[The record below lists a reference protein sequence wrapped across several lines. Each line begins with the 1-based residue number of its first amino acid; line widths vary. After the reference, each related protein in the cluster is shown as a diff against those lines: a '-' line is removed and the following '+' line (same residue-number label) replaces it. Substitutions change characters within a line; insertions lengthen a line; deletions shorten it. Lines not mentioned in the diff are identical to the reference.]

1 VTLQKLSQRT
11 IGFTKRQT
19 HAFKLMLG
27 RRALHGV
34 TGSLFLQ
41 YSSIYATLLGADPV
55 QLGSLQSAGNAIGA
69 VAAIPAGWFI
79 DYYSLK
85 KVFLLSTMVLVFS
98 QLLYFTAPGW
108 VWLYPAIVLYYLGLR
123 ITCTC
128 CTVVCAAELPN
139 KERGTG
145 RGVCRTLSSVVA
157 IATPLLA
164 AWCISRFGG
173 ITIRGIR
180 PLYAIQVFIF
190 LGIFALLLSGLDGS
204 SIDRASSD
212 GHRMLSSFAQ
222 VFKHGPDVVRL
233 VAVMALMELPW
244 SLTQPFMP
252 LYAHQLKGAD
262 EFVLGTIYTAI
273 TVVPLVTSIP
283 LGRLA
288 DRYGRKKLLF
298 SLAPLTYAANLCL
311 VFAPPTRGEIS
322 PLLLLYGVL
331 FGFNSIS
338 MALASSMTA
347 EIMPKEQ
354 MGRWIGIISLVR
366 GLFAIPAPLMGGLIW
381 EHIGPQYV
389 FFAAIAVD
397 ALVRLP
403 LLGLTQETL
412 NLSPLPE
419 SRP

>member
-1 VTLQKLSQRT
+1 VYLQRLSQRT
-11 IGFTKRQT
+11 IGFAQRQT
-19 HAFKLMLG
+19 HDFKLMLG

-34 TGSLFLQ
+34 SSSLFTQ

-85 KVFLLSTMVLVFS
+85 KVFLLSTILLIFS
-98 QLLYFTAPGW
+98 QLLYFVAPDW

-128 CTVVCAAELPN
+128 CTVVCASELPN

-157 IATPLLA
+157 IVTPLLA

-173 ITIRGIR
+173 ITVRGIR
-180 PLYAIQVFIF
+180 PLYTIQLLIFI
-190 LGIFALLLSGLDGS
+190 GVFALLLTGLR
-204 SIDRASSD
+204 RASTNNAAID
-212 GHRMLSSFAQ
+212 GRHMLSSFAQ
-222 VFKHGPDVVRL
+222 IFKHGPDVVRL

-252 LYAHQLKGAD
+252 LYAHQVKGAD
-262 EFVLGTIYTAI
+262 EFVLGAIYTAI
-273 TVVPLVTSIP
+273 TIVPLVISIP
-283 LGRLA
+283 LGHLA

-298 SLAPLTYAANLCL
+298 SMAPLTYAANLCL
-311 VFAPPTRGEIS
+311 IFAPATSRHAS
-322 PLLLLYGVL
+322 PLLVLYGVL

-354 MGRWIGIISLVR
+354 MGRWIGVISLVR
-366 GLFAIPAPLMGGLIW
+366 GLFAIPAPLVGGLIW

-389 FFAAIAVD
+389 FIAAIAID
-397 ALVRLP
+397 AFVRLP
-403 LLGLTQETL
+403 LLSLVRETL
-412 NLSPLPE
+412 NLSLPPE
-419 SRP
+419 CT